1 MMHLNQDPE
10 CKVFSREDTH
20 SKLQTGNMIGFGT
33 AIVFPIGNNV
43 VLLHLTKSVLSLKL
57 SDIQSLI
64 DILLYNVAYFR

>member
-1 MMHLNQDPE
+1 
-10 CKVFSREDTH
+10 
-20 SKLQTGNMIGFGT
+20 MIGFGT

-43 VLLHLTKSVLSLKL
+43 VLLHLTKSVLPLKL